1 LEPLCKKSPDEAN
14 IHFLLGKCY
23 LKVDRRVDATVSFT
37 AARELNPKL
46 ENGIKVAMGGGEED
60 EDEQSDDE

>member
-1 LEPLCKKSPDEAN
+1 
-14 IHFLLGKCY
+14 
-23 LKVDRRVDATVSFT
+23 V
-37 AARELNPKL
+37 ARELNPKL